1 VYIDECKQFPPMRMP
16 WVLSSFPRSPLSRTN
31 RLCSEQVGRMGQE
44 MEKSRRG
51 FAAMDPEK
59 QRAIASKGGRTAH
72 ELVRAHEF
80 TIEEARAAGR
90 KGTGRKRRRNP
101 GLAVAG

>member
-1 VYIDECKQFPPMRMP
+1 
-16 WVLSSFPRSPLSRTN
+16 
-31 RLCSEQVGRMGQE
+31 

-72 ELVRAHEF
+72 ELGKAHEF
-80 TIEEARAAGR
+80 TVEEARAAGR
-90 KGTGRKRRRNP
+90 KGVGRGRKRRI
-101 GLAVAG
+101 AVAA

>member
-1 VYIDECKQFPPMRMP
+1 
-16 WVLSSFPRSPLSRTN
+16 
-31 RLCSEQVGRMGQE
+31 

-72 ELVRAHEF
+72 ELGRAHEF
-80 TIEEARAAGR
+80 TVEEARAAGQ
-90 KGTGRKRRRNP
+90 KGSGRGRRRR
-101 GLAVAG
+101 VAAEA